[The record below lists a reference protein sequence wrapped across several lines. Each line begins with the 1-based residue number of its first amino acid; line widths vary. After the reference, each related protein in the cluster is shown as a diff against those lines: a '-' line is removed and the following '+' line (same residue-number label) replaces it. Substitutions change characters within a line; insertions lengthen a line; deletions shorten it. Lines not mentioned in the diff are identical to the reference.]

1 MHAEQAARSWH
12 PALLLQR
19 LLSCGGVDES
29 AASSSSDCTAGTAQN
44 ASLREIQG
52 GQAARPGLA
61 SAAFVSWA
69 AAAAATTTTQTA
81 APAGSEAAHPSS
93 LKSDDGLV
101 VASTLMQRMCSGST
115 GACACVAP
123 LLSSSSSFSSGALNA
138 TTTTMGV
145 WVGCPCSWA
154 SPGTSGRSEQC
165 PGWLPLGRAEG
176 QPQEE
181 VWGLRV
187 NRGPAAGQLW
197 NAHVFAGL
205 AVQAVRDAAH
215 QRRTH
220 IRLPPGD
227 AVVILQVVAS
237 PQAAVLQM
245 WQDGRL
251 AVVKGS
257 VVTVMLSLV
266 FACVRRARCY
276 AGVERT
282 RYVAAP
288 TRAVLMAQHSHE
300 DEAMVPSDMGIERSG
315 EPALVLAVPSDS
327 DIAPQMTSA
336 VVAEGVVV
344 GLVDHRQEE
353 QASSR

>member
-29 AASSSSDCTAGTAQN
+29 AASSSSSSDCTAGTAQN
-44 ASLREIQG
+44 SSLREIQG
-52 GQAARPGLA
+52 GQAARPDLA
-61 SAAFVSWA
+61 SAAFVSW

-81 APAGSEAAHPSS
+81 APAGGEAAHPSS

-138 TTTTMGV
+138 TTTMGV

-165 PGWLPLGRAEG
+165 PGWLPRGRAEG

-237 PQAAVLQM
+237 PRAAVLQM

-257 VVTVMLSLV
+257 VVMVMLSLV

-300 DEAMVPSDMGIERSG
+300 DEAMVPSDMGTERSG

-353 QASSR
+353 EANSR